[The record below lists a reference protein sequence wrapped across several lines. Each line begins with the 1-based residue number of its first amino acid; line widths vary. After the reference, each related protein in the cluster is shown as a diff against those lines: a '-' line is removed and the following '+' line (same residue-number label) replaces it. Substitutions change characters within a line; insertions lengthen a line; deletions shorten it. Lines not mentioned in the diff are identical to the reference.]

1 MNCQKPHIKDRRRDY
16 ITHFN
21 KWFLML
27 GITPIYYAWFSSTTH
42 STKQRIG
49 GIPLFEKEKKDF
61 LTKKDKSRKG
71 SIDIKIKKLVDKI
84 NSLKDFYTTSSCA
97 GRILLLA
104 IPKSNKKNKVQY
116 LFCSHKKIQYT
127 RKSKIFSVLEIS
139 DFHDNNIKKIIK
151 KLPKDDVWFRVDG
164 AILHVASSNI
174 DSAKKFL
181 NTARDIGFRRSGIIS
196 IGKNKI
202 IMELISTEKIDTI
215 VSKNGKLLI
224 NEEYFKVLV
233 KEGDI
238 KLEKTWR
245 KIDKLYKVLNKV

>member
-1 MNCQKPHIKDRRRDY
+1 MNCQKPHIKDRRRDC

-71 SIDIKIKKLVDKI
+71 SIDNKIKKLVDKI
-84 NSLKDFYTTSSCA
+84 NSLEDFYTTSSCA

-116 LFCSHKKIQYT
+116 LFCSHKKIQY
-127 RKSKIFSVLEIS
+127 S
-139 DFHDNNIKKIIK
+139 NIKKIIK